1 MLKVASAAMSLNH
14 AFILDQV
21 RRRAGEGA
29 VLDFGC
35 GQGEFV
41 ALARREGLAAQ
52 GCDWYA
58 GPWAWLF
65 DDVKKNP
72 ALRDHVRQIG
82 PDGCLPFAD
91 ASFDAVTSNMVFEH
105 IADVR
110 RPVSEI
116 ARVLKPGGLFVV
128 LFPSRELWFEQHV
141 GLPFAHRFARP
152 GYFGLAHRL
161 GFGWQR
167 ENLSRDAWVARS
179 VTSMREE
186 VAYRPAREAEE
197 LFGQAFEIEARAEPD
212 WIRHRVAHSRLSPLG
227 RLIAPRIFNPV
238 LRFLCRRLATMVLV
252 LRKRG

>member
-1 MLKVASAAMSLNH
+1 
-14 AFILDQV
+14 
-21 RRRAGEGA
+21 
-29 VLDFGC
+29 
-35 GQGEFV
+35 
-41 ALARREGLAAQ
+41 
-52 GCDWYA
+52 
-58 GPWAWLF
+58 
-65 DDVKKNP
+65 VKKNP

-161 GFGWQR
+161 GLGWQR

>member
-1 MLKVASAAMSLNH
+1 MSLNH

-21 RRRAGEGA
+21 RRRAGDRAA

-41 ALARREGLAAQ
+41 ALARREGLPAQ

-65 DDVKKNP
+65 EDVKQNP
-72 ALRDHVRQIG
+72 ALRDHVKQIE
-82 PDGCLPFAD
+82 PDGHLPFAD

-105 IADVR
+105 IADFDK
-110 RPVSEI
+110 PVSEI

-141 GLPFAHRFARP
+141 GLPFAHRWPSP
-152 GYFGLAHRL
+152 GYFSAAHRL
-161 GFGWQR
+161 GLGWQR
-167 ENLSRDAWVARS
+167 EGLSREAWVARS
-179 VTSMREE
+179 IASMRDE

-197 LFGQAFEIEARAEPD
+197 LFGRAFDIVERAEGH
-212 WIRHRVAHSRLSPLG
+212 WIRDRVAHSRLKPLG
-227 RLIAPRIFNPV
+227 ALIGSRAIDPL
-238 LRFLCRRLATMVLV
+238 LRFLGRRLATMVLV